1 MNVSR
6 TMTVAAMHARDLGRR
21 RLALAIVILLPLVF
35 YFFYELQPV
44 DPATEQLIAQNPEE
58 FAAADLW
65 VVAAGAI
72 GVGWA
77 IAVAALFVMIGSRRA
92 DQSLLLAGYRP
103 AELLVG
109 RVLTVLALTV
119 VITPLFAL
127 VIWSQRDLDF
137 APLAAAIGLSGVVAA
152 TIGVLAAAL
161 VPREMEGVLLI
172 IGVVGIQMTAD
183 PQRWM
188 PLWGAGEMLARSA
201 GLPDAASVGAAITHS
216 LIYAAALLA
225 IGIAIWARRVR
236 LRPPTSVL
244 AVAAAHGPLETEPT
258 GTGRST

>member
-1 MNVSR
+1 MNLRRSV
-6 TMTVAAMHARDLGRR
+6 TVGAMHARDLGRR
-21 RLALAIVILLPLVF
+21 RLALAIVILLPMVF
-35 YFFYELQPV
+35 YFFYELQPA
-44 DPATEQLIAQNPEE
+44 DPAMEQLRAVNPAEA
-58 FAAADLW
+58 AAADMW
-65 VVAAGAI
+65 VVATGAI

-109 RVLTVLALTV
+109 RVLTVLGLTA
-119 VITPLFAL
+119 VITPVFAL

-137 APLAAAIGLSGVVAA
+137 VPLAAAIGLSGVVAA
-152 TIGVLAAAL
+152 TIGVLAAAI

-172 IGVVGIQMTAD
+172 IGVIGIQMTAD

-201 GLPDAASVGAAITHS
+201 GLPGAASAGAAILNS
-216 LIYAAALLA
+216 LIYAAVLLGV
-225 IGIAIWARRVR
+225 GIAVWNRRVK
-236 LRPPTSVL
+236 LRPPARFLPVDS
-244 AVAAAHGPLETEPT
+244 PLDA
-258 GTGRST
+258 STARGSA

>member
-1 MNVSR
+1 MNAGR
-6 TMTVAAMHARDLGRR
+6 TITVAAMHARDLGRR

-35 YFFYELQPV
+35 YFFYELQP
-44 DPATEQLIAQNPEE
+44 DPATEQLLAENPEQ

-109 RVLTVLALTV
+109 RVLTVLALTAI
-119 VITPLFAL
+119 ITPLFAV
-127 VIWSQRDLDF
+127 VIWSQRDLAF
-137 APLAAAIGLSGVVAA
+137 APLAFAIGLSGVVAA

-201 GLPDAASVGAAITHS
+201 GLPDAASVGAAFAHS
-216 LIYAAALLA
+216 LIYATALLA
-225 IGIAIWARRVR
+225 IGIAVWARRVR

-244 AVAAAHGPLETEPT
+244 PVAAVHRPLETEPT